1 MSHPGKSV
9 DCEEHGS
16 RHATYV
22 CQHLVEGRALGFH
35 LGVDP
40 ENPDDPW
47 PDAWCD
53 ACEEV
58 RRAAGQPSERSEGM
72 ADIRLLCDSCYERT
86 RESNWLQ
93 NAAAYTRLVEQAVAD
108 LDAKQGQL
116 QARYRIGEHERY
128 DWHQETGQLVFSHD
142 GQLQVVADIQF
153 VGSISTRSHTW
164 MWSWA
169 NQSLR
174 ESVKARLRRVR
185 AYGEERG
192 FLKLVAAHWSAGEED
207 GWEMTAVSA
216 HLLGAMGAYRS
227 PGDQSFTFLIM
238 TDIRWAQ

>member
-1 MSHPGKSV
+1 MSHPQNRV

-16 RHATYV
+16 RHATFV
-22 CQHLVEGRALGFH
+22 CQHLVGGRALGFH

-40 ENPDDPW
+40 GNPDDPW

-58 RRAAGQPSERSEGM
+58 RRDAGEGNELSEDLAAAR
-72 ADIRLLCDSCYERT
+72 LCDSCYERT

-93 NAAAYTRLVEQAVAD
+93 NAAAYARLVEQAVAG
-108 LDAKQGQL
+108 LEVKQGEL

-128 DWHQETGQLVFSHD
+128 DWHQETGQLVFSHE
-142 GQLQVVADIQF
+142 GQPQVVADIQF
-153 VGSISTRSHTW
+153 VGSISTLSHTW

-174 ESVKARLRRVR
+174 EPVKSELRRVR

-192 FLKLVAAHWSAGEED
+192 FLKLVAAHWSAGEQD

-216 HLLGAMGAYRS
+216 HLLGAAGAYRS
-227 PGDQSFTFLIM
+227 PGDQGFTFLIM
-238 TDIRWAQ
+238 TGVRWAQ